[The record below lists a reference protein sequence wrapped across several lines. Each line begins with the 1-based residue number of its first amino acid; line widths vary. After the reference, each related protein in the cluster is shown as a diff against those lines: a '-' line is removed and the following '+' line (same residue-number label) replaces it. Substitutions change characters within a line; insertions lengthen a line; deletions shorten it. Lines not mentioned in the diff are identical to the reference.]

1 MKFKHVAPRRKE
13 IKEETPSQK
22 VYLLYCLP
30 VKKLPRW
37 LFSEDSKKIHSKKL
51 QLAQSYE
58 VIVNKT
64 VFKKAISCKTLFQIL
79 IYQRSVEFSVFT
91 ILQLK

>member
-1 MKFKHVAPRRKE
+1 MLPQDVKRSRKKHLHKKCTCFIA
-13 IKEETPSQK
+13 
-22 VYLLYCLP
+22 LP